1 MKKALRILGT
11 VAKILVVVLIV
22 AYGLAYWYVTSNKDK
37 LVAQFSE
44 FVSDKIDGKVELGE
58 ADVSFFSSFPKI
70 SVRVKDMMV
79 TDSLYPVHQ
88 HAFFSAKE
96 LSASVSLFKLIAK
109 KSALTGLKMKD
120 GSIYFYT
127 DTSGYSNSYLIKSK
141 KDSAGGP
148 KKSDAPISIKN
159 IDLQNVRFILNDEKR
174 EKLHDILVNS
184 LSVKIS
190 DEGSW
195 INLQL
200 KPDFFISGL
209 AFNLPNGTFLKDTEL
224 TGKFLLKYEK
234 LSQKLSFDK
243 IDIGLND
250 QDFVLSGSFDL
261 GEKNPQFQLSVDNDE
276 TDYAAVKKLM
286 PVRIAKSL
294 SKADVDKEFISS
306 ALLRGPLRGGEPLI
320 NVSWQIDDA
329 NVKTIFMDFDDVTCA
344 GYYTNEVVKGLP
356 RKDPNSKIVLKKFDG
371 DWHGI
376 PVTAKRIE
384 ILDLRSPI
392 LTCDLQSTIEV
403 KKLDEMLN
411 SSSVGLQKGTVVA
424 NINYSG
430 PVEYNSETFAKL
442 NGSLVFSNGQ
452 IIYKPRG
459 VQINNVNGKIA
470 FKNTNV
476 FIQDLVFDV
485 LNNKVV
491 MNAEALGL
499 VTLMNDDPNKV
510 KIDYRVYSPKLNL
523 GEFLFLFKTRETT
536 KQKSSSTG
544 TFNSFAAKLDNV
556 LDKSRIDL
564 QVNADKVLYRKF
576 AATNFTSNISILQD
590 EYSIQNVSMSGLGGS
605 LQLNGAI
612 KAIGNNK
619 HNVTL
624 SSDIKGV
631 QVNQLLYAFDNF
643 GQDGITST
651 ELSGAF
657 SGKVDVGLKMNSDA
671 VIEPSSSNG
680 KVSFSLK
687 NGQLKNF
694 EPLKKIQKFVF
705 KNRDFETIEFAE
717 LKDNFIIKN
726 GDITMQRMEIQ
737 SSVLTL
743 FVEGIYSKKGG
754 SDISVQI
761 PLNNLK
767 KRDDEYVPENIG
779 VDKTGGRSVFLRGR
793 TDADGSIQFKLDV
806 FKKYF
811 KDAEA
816 ESPSV
821 KAQSNVVDTTKV
833 KKDDGLFKKLKK
845 KIRNN

>member
-11 VAKILVVVLIV
+11 VAKILVIVLIV
-22 AYGLAYWYVTSNKDK
+22 AYGLAYWYVTSNKDE

-127 DTSGYSNSYLIKSK
+127 DSSGYSNSYLIKSK

-174 EKLHDILVNS
+174 EKLHDIMVKS
-184 LSVKIS
+184 LSVKVS

-200 KPDFFISGL
+200 KPDFLIGGL

-261 GEKNPQFQLSVDNDE
+261 GEKNPQFHLSVDNDE
-276 TDYAAVKKLM
+276 TDYEAVKKLM
-286 PVRIAKSL
+286 PERIAKSL
-294 SKADVDKEFISS
+294 SKVNVDNEFISS
-306 ALLRGPLRGGEPLI
+306 ALIKGPLRGGEPLI

-371 DWHGI
+371 EWHGI

-411 SSSVGLQKGTVVA
+411 SSSIGLQKGTVLA

-442 NGSLVFSNGQ
+442 NGSLAFSNGQ

-459 VQINNVNGKIA
+459 VQINNLNGKIA

-523 GEFLFLFKTRETT
+523 GEFLFLFKTRETA

-544 TFNSFAAKLDNV
+544 SFNSFAAKLDNV
-556 LDKSRIDL
+556 LDKSRIDV
-564 QVNADKVLYRKF
+564 QVIADKVLYRKF
-576 AATNFTSNISILQD
+576 AATNFTSKISILQD

-619 HNVTL
+619 HSVTL
-624 SSDIKGV
+624 SSDVKGV

-793 TDADGSIQFKLDV
+793 TGADGSIQFKLDV

-816 ESPSV
+816 ESTSGKTQS
-821 KAQSNVVDTTKV
+821 KAVDTTKG